1 MKPQLLK
8 DDILAWIQFLIK
20 YTNSKARTFG
30 IYFEQQKDI
39 VVSFLM
45 AKRGRY
51 SKPFLNLSL
60 SVIIFTGVI
69 GAPIVASSYPSVAS
83 QDLSEFNPSSTVIS
97 AVSQEDYST
106 VTEISDK
113 PRNKVITYIVASGD
127 TLSTIAEKFGISQ
140 ESIKW
145 ANNLTSD
152 KIVVDAPLKIPPVTG
167 VVHKVK
173 QGETVYSVAKK
184 YQTDPQKIVNFPF
197 NDFSDL
203 DTFALA
209 VGQTLV
215 IPDGVPPEEKAPLPT
230 RIAPQYLAGGG
241 TGQFI
246 WPTSGGITQ
255 YPVWYHMAI
264 DIANREAP
272 NVFAADTGRVV
283 LIQRL
288 RYDYGWHVIVDHG
301 NGFQTLY
308 AHLQR
313 IDVSVGDRVAKGAT
327 TIGRMGSTGRSTGT
341 HLHFEVRKNGT
352 AVNPL
357 SYLQ

>member
-1 MKPQLLK
+1 MSPQILK
-8 DDILAWIQFLIK
+8 DDFISWIRFLASYL
-20 YTNSKARTFG
+20 NSKTRIFAVS
-30 IYFEQQKDI
+30 FEQQKDI

-51 SKPFLNLSL
+51 SRPFLNLSL
-60 SVIIFTGVI
+60 SMIVFTGLI
-69 GAPIVASSYPSVAS
+69 GAPIVASTYPSVAS
-83 QDLSEFNPSSTVIS
+83 QDLSEFTPSSTVIS
-97 AVSQEDYST
+97 ALSQEEYT
-106 VTEISDK
+106 TATEISNK
-113 PRNKVITYIVASGD
+113 PRNKVITYIVATGD
-127 TLSTIAEKFGISQ
+127 TLSTISQKFGVSTD
-140 ESIKW
+140 SIQW
-145 ANNLTSD
+145 ANNLTDD
-152 KIVVDAPLKIPPVTG
+152 KIVVDAPLKIPPVSG

-184 YQTDPQKIVNFPF
+184 YQTDAQKIVNFPF
-197 NDFSDL
+197 NDFADL

-215 IPDGVPPEEKAPLPT
+215 VPDGTPPEEAPAAPA
-230 RIAPQYLAGGG
+230 RIAPQFLAGSG

-255 YPVWYHMAI
+255 YPVWYHMAL

-272 NVFAADTGRVV
+272 NVFAADSGTVV
-283 LIQRL
+283 LAEKQR
-288 RYDYGWHVIVDHG
+288 YGYGWHVIVDHG

-313 IDVSVGDRVAKGAT
+313 IDVSVGDGVTKGVS

-341 HLHFEVRKNGT
+341 HLHFEVRKNGV

-357 SYLQ
+357 GYLQ

>member
-1 MKPQLLK
+1 MKPHFLR
-8 DDILAWIQFLIK
+8 DDFLAWIAFLIR
-20 YTNSKARTFG
+20 YTNKKARTFG
-30 IYFEQQKDI
+30 VYFEERKDI

-51 SKPFLNLSL
+51 SRPFLNLSL
-60 SVIIFTGVI
+60 SVIIFTGIV

-83 QDLSEFNPSSTVIS
+83 QDLSQFTPSSTVIS

-113 PRNKVITYIVASGD
+113 PRNKVITYIVSEGD
-127 TLSTIAEKFGISQ
+127 TLSTIAEKFGVSSD
-140 ESIKW
+140 SIKW
-145 ANNLTSD
+145 ANNLDDD

-173 QGETVYSVAKK
+173 QGETVYSIAKK
-184 YQTDPQKIVNFPF
+184 YQTDAQKIVNFPF
-197 NDFSDL
+197 NDFADL

-215 IPDGVPPEEKAPLPT
+215 IPDGVPPEEKPPAPT

-241 TGQFI
+241 TGQFV
-246 WPTSGGITQ
+246 WPTTGGITQ
-255 YPVWYHMAI
+255 YPVWYHMAL

-272 NVFAADTGRVV
+272 NVYAADTGTVV
-283 LIQRL
+283 VSQKL

-313 IDVSVGDRVAKGAT
+313 IDVSVGDKVIKGST

-341 HLHFEVRKNGT
+341 HLHFEVRKNGA

-357 SYLQ
+357 GYLQ